1 MSSLNFLCQNEMTI
15 AIRIPDEAS
24 TLPYKRWPFSIILSA
39 SNYRLCVSLRFPNNF
54 TSNFF
59 QMLYVP
65 VLIVKYK
72 KIVSNKEPSL
82 LKKKEEKSVN
92 RIVYFH
98 SQVFSEKF
106 PSASTSASSTTTKL
120 LRDASLPFDDDL

>member
-1 MSSLNFLCQNEMTI
+1 MSSLNILCQNEMTI
-15 AIRIPDEAS
+15 ATRIPDEAS
-24 TLPYKRWPFSIILSA
+24 TLAYKRWPFSIILSA
-39 SNYRLCVSLRFPNNF
+39 SNYRLCVSLWFPNNF

-65 VLIVKYK
+65 LIVAYK
-72 KIVSNKEPSL
+72 KIVSNKEPSH
-82 LKKKEEKSVN
+82 LKHKEKISEN

-106 PSASTSASSTTTKL
+106 PSASISASSTTTKL

>member
-1 MSSLNFLCQNEMTI
+1 
-15 AIRIPDEAS
+15 
-24 TLPYKRWPFSIILSA
+24 
-39 SNYRLCVSLRFPNNF
+39 
-54 TSNFF
+54 
-59 QMLYVP
+59 MLYVP
-65 VLIVKYK
+65 LLIVTYK

-82 LKKKEEKSVN
+82 LKKKVEKSVN